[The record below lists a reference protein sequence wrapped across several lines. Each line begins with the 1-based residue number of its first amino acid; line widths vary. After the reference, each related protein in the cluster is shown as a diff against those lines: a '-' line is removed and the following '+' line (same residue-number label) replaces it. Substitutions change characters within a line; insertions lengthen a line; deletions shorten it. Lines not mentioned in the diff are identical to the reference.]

1 MKKKI
6 IVALLLCLI
15 TLTSVFA
22 FAGCYPNTDGANLEG
37 FDIDLAKMVA
47 KDLGVEA
54 RFRFITW
61 NAKELELKGKH
72 IDLIWN
78 GLTIDAGRLEQF
90 CISTPYMNNK
100 QIAVIKKSNAD
111 KYTNKDNIKDAKF
124 AFEESSAG
132 HDVATSEGFSNVLI
146 LPSQAEALMAVKA
159 GNADIALL
167 DSVLGN
173 FYCSEN
179 TDYSDLMIIPNLVFT
194 EEQYGIAARKSD
206 VGTIDKINTSLA
218 KLQANGELAKLA
230 QKYGLESELCDVSYE
245 SKWDT
250 LTDEEK
256 SGWEYIVNKGRFVVG
271 YTLYA
276 PIAYEAN

>member
-22 FAGCYPNTDGANLEG
+22 FAGCDTTTDGSNLEG
-37 FDIDLAKMVA
+37 FDIELAKLVA
-47 KDLGVEA
+47 QDLGVNA
-54 RFRFITW
+54 RFRLISW
-61 NAKELELKGKH
+61 GAKEMELQNKS

-78 GLTIDAGRLEQF
+78 GLTITDERLGQF
-90 CISTPYMNNK
+90 CIGTPYMNNK
-100 QIAVIKKSNAD
+100 QIAIIRKAD
-111 KYTNKDNIKDAKF
+111 SEKYTNLDNIKNAKF
-124 AFEESSAG
+124 AYEEGSAG
-132 HDVATSEGFSNVLI
+132 QDVAKENKFANATGLGAQVDALIEVQAGTS
-146 LPSQAEALMAVKA
+146 
-159 GNADIALL
+159 DIALL

-173 FYCSEN
+173 FYCQEG
-179 TDYSDLMIIPNLVFT
+179 TDYSDLMIIPDLVFT
-194 EEQYGIAARKSD
+194 VEQYGIAARKSD
-206 VGTIDKINTSLA
+206 IGTIDKINTSLA

-256 SGWEYIVNKGRFVVG
+256 SGWNYIVNKGRFVVG

-276 PIAYEAN
+276 PIAYEA

>member
-6 IVALLLCLI
+6 IVTLLLCII

-22 FAGCYPNTDGANLEG
+22 FAGCKPSELIG
-37 FDIDLAKMVA
+37 FDIELAKLVA
-47 KDLGVEA
+47 NDLGVDVKFQLIE
-54 RFRFITW
+54 W
-61 NAKELELKGKH
+61 DSKETELSSKN

-78 GLTIDAGRLEQF
+78 GLTINDERKQQF

-100 QIAVIKKSNAD
+100 QIAIIRKSDSN
-111 KYTNKDNIKDAKF
+111 KYTSLENIKNAKF
-124 AFEESSAG
+124 AYEKGSAG
-132 HDVATSEGFSNVLI
+132 QKV
-146 LPSQAEALMAVKA
+146 AEANGFTKVAGLKAQMDALMEVKA
-159 GNADIALL
+159 GTSDIALV

-173 FYCSEN
+173 FYCSADTSFSN
-179 TDYSDLMIIPNLVFT
+179 LMIIPDLVFAV
-194 EEQYGIAARKSD
+194 EQYGIAARKSD

-230 QKYGLESELCDVSYE
+230 EKYGLKSELCDVSYE

-256 SGWEYIVNKGRFVVG
+256 AGWNYIVEKGNIVVG

-276 PIAYEAN
+276 PIAYEED

>member
-22 FAGCYPNTDGANLEG
+22 FAGCDTTTDGSNLEG
-37 FDIDLAKMVA
+37 FDIELAKLVA
-47 KDLGVEA
+47 QDLGVNA
-54 RFRFITW
+54 RFRLISW
-61 NAKELELKGKH
+61 GAKEMELQNKS

-78 GLTIDAGRLEQF
+78 GLTITDERSEQF
-90 CISTPYMNNK
+90 CIGTPYMNNK
-100 QIAVIKKSNAD
+100 QIAIIRKSDNE
-111 KYTNKDNIKDAKF
+111 KYTNLDNIKNAKF
-124 AFEESSAG
+124 AYEEGSAG
-132 HDVATSEGFSNVLI
+132 QDVAKANKFANATGLGAQVDALIEVQAGTS
-146 LPSQAEALMAVKA
+146 
-159 GNADIALL
+159 DIALL

-173 FYCSEN
+173 FYCKEG
-179 TDYSDLMIIPNLVFT
+179 TDYSDLMIIPDLVFT
-194 EEQYGIAARKSD
+194 VEQYGIAARKSD
-206 VGTIDKINTSLA
+206 IGTIDKINTSLA
-218 KLQANGELAKLA
+218 KLQANGELTKLA
-230 QKYGLESELCDVSYE
+230 KKYGLESELCDVSYE

-276 PIAYEAN
+276 PIAYEA

>member
-6 IVALLLCLI
+6 IVALLLCMI

-22 FAGCYPNTDGANLEG
+22 FAGCDTTTDGSKLEG
-37 FDIDLAKMVA
+37 FDIELAKLVA
-47 KDLGVEA
+47 QDLGVSA
-54 RFRFITW
+54 RFRLISW
-61 NAKELELKGKH
+61 GAKEMELKNKS

-78 GLTIDAGRLEQF
+78 GLTITDERMEQF
-90 CISTPYMNNK
+90 CIGTPYMNNK
-100 QIAVIKKSNAD
+100 QIAIIRKAD
-111 KYTNKDNIKDAKF
+111 SEKYTNLDNIKNAKF
-124 AFEESSAG
+124 VYEEGSAG
-132 HDVATSEGFSNVLI
+132 QDVAEANNFANATGLGAQVDALIEVQAGTS
-146 LPSQAEALMAVKA
+146 
-159 GNADIALL
+159 DIALL

-173 FYCSEN
+173 FYCKEG
-179 TDYSDLMIIPNLVFT
+179 TDYADLMIIPDLVFT
-194 EEQYGIAARKSD
+194 VEQYGIAARKSD
-206 VGTIDKINTSLA
+206 IGTIDKINTSLA

-256 SGWEYIVNKGRFVVG
+256 SGWDYIVSKGRFVVG

-276 PIAYEAN
+276 PIAYEA